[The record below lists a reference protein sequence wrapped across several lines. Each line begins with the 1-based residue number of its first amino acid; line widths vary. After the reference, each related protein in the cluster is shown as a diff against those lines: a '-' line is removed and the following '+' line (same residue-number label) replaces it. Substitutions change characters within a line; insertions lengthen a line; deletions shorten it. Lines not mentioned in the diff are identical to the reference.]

1 MLHLNHGIAVP
12 DPDSVS
18 FGITRQEPLEG
29 LCMLNFEKG
38 NTDDDF
44 PHLADSLA
52 EHHQVV
58 MIGIPEEQQLDQGGS
73 TAPPSAESLDD
84 WL

>member
-1 MLHLNHGIAVP
+1 
-12 DPDSVS
+12 
-18 FGITRQEPLEG
+18 
-29 LCMLNFEKG
+29 MLNFENG

-73 TAPPSAESLDD
+73 TAPPSVESLDD